1 MSKTGL
7 EKRMLSIGNGMY
19 LFLHYCLQ
27 RPIREFGMIASC
39 MAKLKFIL
47 LKGGFTSGKMG
58 EDQKIQ
64 LLIQVHL
71 YSGEKNETKK
81 I

>member
-1 MSKTGL
+1 MLKNGL
-7 EKRMLSIGNGMY
+7 EKRMLSIGNGMF

-27 RPIREFGMIASC
+27 KLTLVSGMIASC

-47 LKGGFTSGKMG
+47 LKEGFTSGKME
-58 EDQKIQ
+58 EDQKTQ
-64 LLIQVHL
+64 LLIQVRL
-71 YSGEKNETKK
+71 FSGEKNETKK